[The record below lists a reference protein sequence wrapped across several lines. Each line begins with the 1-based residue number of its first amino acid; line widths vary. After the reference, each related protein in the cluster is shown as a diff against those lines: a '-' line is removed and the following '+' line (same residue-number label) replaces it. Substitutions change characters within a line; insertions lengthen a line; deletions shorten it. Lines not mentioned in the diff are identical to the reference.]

1 MTPSH
6 WLRLAALT
14 LCVGAGALAG
24 CGGGGGGSIPHAGG
38 GSTQSKL
45 AEGTLHIVVPEKT
58 MSNGKRRPAYISPYT
73 TQLAWSINGAQQTP
87 VELTTPSP
95 CTTTGSGLS
104 CTVNFYVAPG
114 TYAFSFTCEDVNGQ
128 ALSSATTTNT
138 TLAAGTATNLSL
150 TLGGIAANFSVTSSS
165 NNFGTSGT
173 LFAVYGGSP
182 VTLAIDAQDIDAN
195 LIVGNGAPTITAT
208 LLPSPAPPATLTGS
222 GSTFTLTSTYQSDS
236 PTQPGSAVL
245 QISASPYPGSGAT
258 SFTKTY
264 QFLFY
269 VPWIYVTNSAGSV
282 YAYDELGNQQSP
294 APLVSGLHGP
304 SAIAFGSSTSPPYLY
319 VATVTT
325 ATPVPTPTASN
336 TPGATVGG
344 IVAYNGDGS
353 TPSPA
358 PTPAFGGV
366 GIPAGL
372 AFDTNNN
379 QLYAVNSSGTSF
391 QAFAA
396 AGGSNVIGSPPTIT
410 GPTGIAFD
418 STNNE
423 LYVSTSTGVV
433 VYTESGT
440 QDTSKSFTGL
450 SSAIGIAYDQTLD
463 EIFVLSSGGVVTGYP
478 AAGGGS
484 TGTFTAAVTSAA
496 GILYDP
502 YQQWIYVIGSSGI
515 SAYSATS
522 TNFGTRETLS
532 GSWSNLG
539 TPTSLTVV
547 Q

>member
-14 LCVGAGALAG
+14 LCIGAGALAG
-24 CGGGGGGSIPHAGG
+24 CGGGGGSIPHAGG
-38 GSTQSKL
+38 GSAQSKV

-58 MSNGKRRPAYISPYT
+58 MSNGKRRPAYVSPST
-73 TQLAWSINGAQQTP
+73 TQLAWSINGTQQTP
-87 VELTTPSP
+87 VQLTTPTP

-104 CTVNFYVAPG
+104 CTVNFYIAPG
-114 TYAFSFTCEDVNGQ
+114 TYTFVFTCEDGSGT
-128 ALSSATTTNT
+128 ALSVGTSTNYALVAGNAN
-138 TLAAGTATNLSL
+138 TLSV
-150 TLGGIAANFSVTSSS
+150 TLGGVATSFKVSSTS
-165 NNFGTSGT
+165 NNFGTSGS

-182 VTLAIDAQDIDAN
+182 VTLS
-195 LIVGNGAPTITAT
+195 IVGLDADQNTIVGSGAPTITAT
-208 LLPSPAPPATLTGS
+208 LLPSPVPPATLTGS

-245 QISASPYPGSGAT
+245 QISASPYPNSGAT
-258 SFTKTY
+258 AFSQTV

-269 VPWIYVTNSAGSV
+269 VPWIYVTNSSGSV
-282 YAYDELGNQQSP
+282 YAYDELGDQQSP

-344 IVAYNGDGS
+344 IVAYNGNGS

-396 AGGSNVIGSPPTIT
+396 AGGSNVIGSPPTIS

-423 LYVSTSTGVV
+423 LYVSTSSGVV

-463 EIFVLSSGGVVTGYP
+463 EIFVLSSGGIVTGYP
-478 AAGGGS
+478 AAGGVS
-484 TGTFTAAVTSAA
+484 TGTFTATVTSAA

-522 TNFGTRETLS
+522 TNFGTRQTLS
-532 GSWSNLG
+532 GTWSNLG